1 MSSANKQKSITNTN
15 NPLIESIEFSKHIH
29 LTHRTKHVRSD
40 TLTRPRT
47 RQVEQNKRLVE

>member
-1 MSSANKQKSITNTN
+1 MSSANKKKSITNTN